1 MTESLGTCDHQG
13 DNRGP
18 SGLLDVSGP
27 QRVPHL
33 DAGGHAEACGYLK
46 RKGNRAGMLGVV
58 SEPGLPCILLG
69 TGTRGRCLTPQGSH
83 LVFEL
88 LRGLGTIPSVQ
99 LPWGVQ
105 AGLGPTSHTELPAH
119 AGSPHSSSPGDPGAP
134 GLFSKTFG
142 ARGEKT
148 EP

>member
-134 GLFSKTFG
+134 GLFSKTFR